1 MSTITDLPAIDGST
15 TMAQLLAAYPGAQ
28 RALFARYHIGGC
40 KSCGFSPNETL
51 AAVCARNENLPVDEA
66 IAHIQE
72 SHSSDASIQITP
84 LELAEKL
91 AAGQAVQ
98 LLDARTR
105 EEHEAVKL
113 PGAHLLDQAM
123 IQTIFNTF
131 DKATPLVIYDHQGQR
146 SLDAAAYFI
155 GHGFGETKSLA
166 GGIDAY
172 SVQADP
178 SIPRYSLE
186 FED

>member
-1 MSTITDLPAIDGST
+1 MSTVTDLPAIDGST
-15 TMAQLLAAYPGAQ
+15 TMGQLLAAYPGAQ
-28 RALFARYHIGGC
+28 RALFAKYHIGGC

-51 AAVCARNENLPVDEA
+51 AAVCLRNENLAVEEVV
-66 IAHIQE
+66 AHIQE
-72 SHSSDASIQITP
+72 SHSNDASIQIKP

-91 AAGQAVQ
+91 ASGNEVKI
-98 LLDARTR
+98 LDARTR

-113 PGAHLLDQAM
+113 PGAMLLDQAL
-123 IQTIFNTF
+123 IQTIFNRW
-131 DKATPLVIYDHQGQR
+131 DKSTSIVIYDHQGQR

-155 GHGFGETKSLA
+155 GHGFSETKSLA

-172 SVQADP
+172 SVEADP

-186 FED
+186 FAD